1 MTQSHHADQT
11 ETNTTHNHADHAAEH
26 AVAHVSAHVASH
38 VAEHASG
45 HAHEAPTNAPLLE
58 GNSPKDWEEQ
68 FGGSVAIFS
77 ALANPLRLAI
87 AHHLMHRPH
96 SVSELHTCLGISQP
110 LASHHLRIL
119 REAHVIDREQ
129 QGRTTIYRLKDDHIS
144 HIVVDVY
151 EHTREHHA
159 D

>member
-1 MTQSHHADQT
+1 MTQSQHTDQTTDQT
-11 ETNTTHNHADHAAEH
+11 ETNTAHSHPADHVAAHIAEHAAEH
-26 AVAHVSAHVASH
+26 A
-38 VAEHASG
+38 
-45 HAHEAPTNAPLLE
+45 HEVPANAPLLE

-68 FGGSVAIFS
+68 FGPSVAIFS

-96 SVSELHTCLGISQP
+96 SVSELYTCLGISQP

-119 REAHVIDREQ
+119 REAHVIDREH

>member
-1 MTQSHHADQT
+1 MTQSQHTDHT
-11 ETNTTHNHADHAAEH
+11 ETTHAHYAAEQ
-26 AVAHVSAHVASH
+26 VAKH
-38 VAEHASG
+38 VAEHASA
-45 HAHEAPTNAPLLE
+45 HAHEVPANAPLLE
-58 GNSPKDWEEQ
+58 GSGPKDWEEQ

-144 HIVVDVY
+144 HIVLDVY

>member
-1 MTQSHHADQT
+1 MTQSQPTDQT
-11 ETNTTHNHADHAAEH
+11 ETTHAHYAAEQ
-26 AVAHVSAHVASH
+26 VAKH
-38 VAEHASG
+38 VAEHTVEHTAE
-45 HAHEAPTNAPLLE
+45 HAHEAPANALLLE
-58 GNSPKDWEEQ
+58 GSGPKDWEEQ

>member
-1 MTQSHHADQT
+1 MTQSQHTDQT
-11 ETNTTHNHADHAAEH
+11 ETTHAHYAAEQ
-26 AVAHVSAHVASH
+26 VAKH
-38 VAEHASG
+38 VAEHTAE
-45 HAHEAPTNAPLLE
+45 HAHEVPTNAPLLE
-58 GNSPKDWEEQ
+58 GSGPKDWEEQ

>member
-1 MTQSHHADQT
+1 MTQSQHTDQT
-11 ETNTTHNHADHAAEH
+11 ETTHAHYAAEQ
-26 AVAHVSAHVASH
+26 VAKH
-38 VAEHASG
+38 VAEHSAEHASA
-45 HAHEAPTNAPLLE
+45 HTHEAPTNAPLIE

-77 ALANPLRLAI
+77 ALANPLRLAL

-144 HIVVDVY
+144 HIVLDVY

>member
-1 MTQSHHADQT
+1 MTSHHEDHHENSA
-11 ETNTTHNHADHAAEH
+11 EANTHHEDH
-26 AVAHVSAHVASH
+26 SAQ
-38 VAEHASG
+38 
-45 HAHEAPTNAPLLE
+45 AHEAPASAPLFE
-58 GNSPKDWEEQ
+58 GSGPKDWEEQ
-68 FGGSVAIFS
+68 FGPSVAIFS

>member
-1 MTQSHHADQT
+1 MTQSQHTDQN
-11 ETNTTHNHADHAAEH
+11 ETNTTHADHAAEH
-26 AVAHVSAHVASH
+26 AVAHVSAHVANH
-38 VAEHASG
+38 VAEHS
-45 HAHEAPTNAPLLE
+45 HEVPANAPLLE
-58 GNSPKDWEEQ
+58 GSGPKDWEEQ
-68 FGGSVAIFS
+68 FGPSVAIFS

>member
-1 MTQSHHADQT
+1 MTQSQHTDQT
-11 ETNTTHNHADHAAEH
+11 ETTHAHYAAEQ
-26 AVAHVSAHVASH
+26 VAKH
-38 VAEHASG
+38 VAEHTAD
-45 HAHEAPTNAPLLE
+45 HAHEVPTNAPLLE

>member
-1 MTQSHHADQT
+1 MTSHH
-11 ETNTTHNHADHAAEH
+11 ENTAEANTNHADH
-26 AVAHVSAHVASH
+26 SAQ
-38 VAEHASG
+38 
-45 HAHEAPTNAPLLE
+45 AHEAPASAPLFE
-58 GNSPKDWEEQ
+58 GSGPKDWEEQ
-68 FGGSVAIFS
+68 FGPSVAIFS

-87 AHHLMHRPH
+87 AHHLVHRPH

-129 QGRTTIYRLKDDHIS
+129 HGRTTIYRLKDHHIS
-144 HIVVDVY
+144 HIVTDVH

>member
-1 MTQSHHADQT
+1 MTQSQHTDQT
-11 ETNTTHNHADHAAEH
+11 ETTHANYATEQ
-26 AVAHVSAHVASH
+26 VAKH
-38 VAEHASG
+38 VAEHSAEHASA
-45 HAHEAPTNAPLLE
+45 HAHEAPTNAPPIE

-77 ALANPLRLAI
+77 ALANPLRLAL

-151 EHTREHHA
+151 EHTREHHV

>member
-1 MTQSHHADQT
+1 MTQSQHTDQT
-11 ETNTTHNHADHAAEH
+11 ETHTTHSHPAEHVAKHAAEH
-26 AVAHVSAHVASH
+26 A
-38 VAEHASG
+38 
-45 HAHEAPTNAPLLE
+45 HEVPANAPLLE

-68 FGGSVAIFS
+68 FGPSVAIFS

-119 REAHVIDREQ
+119 REAHVIDREH

>member
-1 MTQSHHADQT
+1 MTQSQHTDQT
-11 ETNTTHNHADHAAEH
+11 ETTHAHYAAEQ
-26 AVAHVSAHVASH
+26 VAKH
-38 VAEHASG
+38 VAEHTSE
-45 HAHEAPTNAPLLE
+45 HAHEAPTNAPLIE

-77 ALANPLRLAI
+77 ALANPLRLAL

-144 HIVVDVY
+144 HIVLDVY

>member
-1 MTQSHHADQT
+1 MTQSQHTDHT
-11 ETNTTHNHADHAAEH
+11 ETTHAHYAAEQ
-26 AVAHVSAHVASH
+26 VAKH
-38 VAEHASG
+38 VAEHAVEHAVE
-45 HAHEAPTNAPLLE
+45 HAHEAPASAPLFE
-58 GNSPKDWEEQ
+58 GSGPKDWEEQ
-68 FGGSVAIFS
+68 FGPSVAIFS

-87 AHHLMHRPH
+87 AHHLVHRPH

-129 QGRTTIYRLKDDHIS
+129 HGRTTIYRLKDHHIS
-144 HIVVDVY
+144 HIVTDVH

>member
-1 MTQSHHADQT
+1 MIQSQHTDQT
-11 ETNTTHNHADHAAEH
+11 ETTHAHYAAEQ
-26 AVAHVSAHVASH
+26 VAKH
-38 VAEHASG
+38 VAEHTAE
-45 HAHEAPTNAPLLE
+45 HAHEVPTNAPLLE
-58 GNSPKDWEEQ
+58 GSGPKDWEEQ

>member
-1 MTQSHHADQT
+1 MTQSQHTDQT
-11 ETNTTHNHADHAAEH
+11 ETTHAHYAAEQ
-26 AVAHVSAHVASH
+26 VAKH
-38 VAEHASG
+38 VAEHTAE
-45 HAHEAPTNAPLLE
+45 HAHEVPTNAPLLE

-68 FGGSVAIFS
+68 FGPSVAIFS

-144 HIVVDVY
+144 HIVLDVY

>member
-1 MTQSHHADQT
+1 MTQSHHADRHKNSA
-11 ETNTTHNHADHAAEH
+11 EANTDHADH
-26 AVAHVSAHVASH
+26 SAHV
-38 VAEHASG
+38 
-45 HAHEAPTNAPLLE
+45 HEAPVSAPLFE
-58 GNSPKDWEEQ
+58 GSGPKDWEEQ
-68 FGGSVAIFS
+68 FGPSVAIFS

>member
-1 MTQSHHADQT
+1 MTQSQHTDQT
-11 ETNTTHNHADHAAEH
+11 ETTHAHYAAEQ
-26 AVAHVSAHVASH
+26 VAKH
-38 VAEHASG
+38 VAEHTAE
-45 HAHEAPTNAPLLE
+45 HAHEVPTNAPLLE

-68 FGGSVAIFS
+68 FGPSVAIFS

>member
-1 MTQSHHADQT
+1 MTQSQHTDQT
-11 ETNTTHNHADHAAEH
+11 ETTHANYATEQ
-26 AVAHVSAHVASH
+26 VAKH
-38 VAEHASG
+38 VAEHSAEHASA
-45 HAHEAPTNAPLLE
+45 HTHEAPTNAPLIE

-68 FGGSVAIFS
+68 FGPSVAIFS

-144 HIVVDVY
+144 HIVLDVY

>member
-1 MTQSHHADQT
+1 MTQSQHTDQT
-11 ETNTTHNHADHAAEH
+11 ETTHANYATEQ
-26 AVAHVSAHVASH
+26 VAKH
-38 VAEHASG
+38 VAEHAVEHTSE
-45 HAHEAPTNAPLLE
+45 HAHEAPTNAPLIE

-77 ALANPLRLAI
+77 ALANPLRLAL

-110 LASHHLRIL
+110 LASHHLRVL

-144 HIVVDVY
+144 HIVLDVY

>member
-1 MTQSHHADQT
+1 MTQSQHTDQT
-11 ETNTTHNHADHAAEH
+11 ETTHANYATEQ
-26 AVAHVSAHVASH
+26 VAKH
-38 VAEHASG
+38 VAEHTSEHASA
-45 HAHEAPTNAPLLE
+45 HAHEAPTNAPHIE

-77 ALANPLRLAI
+77 ALANPLRLAL

-144 HIVVDVY
+144 HIVLDVY

>member
-1 MTQSHHADQT
+1 MTQSQHTDHT
-11 ETNTTHNHADHAAEH
+11 ETTHAHYAAEQ
-26 AVAHVSAHVASH
+26 VAKH
-38 VAEHASG
+38 VAEHASE
-45 HAHEAPTNAPLLE
+45 HAHEAPTNAPLIE

-77 ALANPLRLAI
+77 ALANPLRLAL

-96 SVSELHTCLGISQP
+96 SVSELYTCLGISQP

-129 QGRTTIYRLKDDHIS
+129 QGRTTIYRLKDHHIS
-144 HIVVDVY
+144 HIVLDVY

>member
-1 MTQSHHADQT
+1 MTQSQHTDQT
-11 ETNTTHNHADHAAEH
+11 ETTHAHYAAEQ
-26 AVAHVSAHVASH
+26 VAKH
-38 VAEHASG
+38 VAEHAVEHTSE
-45 HAHEAPTNAPLLE
+45 HTHEAPTNAPLIE

-77 ALANPLRLAI
+77 ALANPLRLAL

-144 HIVVDVY
+144 HIVLDVY

>member
-1 MTQSHHADQT
+1 MTQSHHADHH
-11 ETNTTHNHADHAAEH
+11 ENSAEANTDHADHP
-26 AVAHVSAHVASH
+26 AHVHEVPAS
-38 VAEHASG
+38 
-45 HAHEAPTNAPLLE
+45 APLFE
-58 GNSPKDWEEQ
+58 GSGPKDWEEQ
-68 FGGSVAIFS
+68 FGPSVAIFS

-87 AHHLMHRPH
+87 AHHLVHRPH

-129 QGRTTIYRLKDDHIS
+129 HGRTTIYRLKDHHIS
-144 HIVVDVY
+144 HIVTDVH
-151 EHTREHHA
+151 EHTREHHV

>member
-1 MTQSHHADQT
+1 MTQSQHTDQT
-11 ETNTTHNHADHAAEH
+11 ETTHAHYAAEQ
-26 AVAHVSAHVASH
+26 VAKH
-38 VAEHASG
+38 VAEHAVE
-45 HAHEAPTNAPLLE
+45 HAVEHTHEAPTNAPRIE

>member
-1 MTQSHHADQT
+1 MTKSQHTDQT
-11 ETNTTHNHADHAAEH
+11 ETTHANYADEQ
-26 AVAHVSAHVASH
+26 VAKH
-38 VAEHASG
+38 VAEHAVE
-45 HAHEAPTNAPLLE
+45 HAVEHTHEVPTNAPLLE

-68 FGGSVAIFS
+68 FGPSVAIFS

>member
-1 MTQSHHADQT
+1 MTQSQHTDQT
-11 ETNTTHNHADHAAEH
+11 ETTHAHYAAEQ
-26 AVAHVSAHVASH
+26 VAKH
-38 VAEHASG
+38 VAEHTAE
-45 HAHEAPTNAPLLE
+45 HAHEAPANAPLLE
-58 GNSPKDWEEQ
+58 GSGPKDWEEQ
-68 FGGSVAIFS
+68 FGPSVAIFS

-96 SVSELHTCLGISQP
+96 SVSELHTWLGISQP

-151 EHTREHHA
+151 EHTREHYA

>member
-1 MTQSHHADQT
+1 MTQSQHTDQT
-11 ETNTTHNHADHAAEH
+11 ETNTTHNHPAEH
-26 AVAHVSAHVASH
+26 VAAHVV
-38 VAEHASG
+38 EHASKHASA
-45 HAHEAPTNAPLLE
+45 HAHEAPASMPLFD
-58 GNSPKDWEEQ
+58 GSGPKDWEEQ
-68 FGGSVAIFS
+68 FGPSVAIFS

-87 AHHLMHRPH
+87 AHHLVHRPH

-110 LASHHLRIL
+110 LASHHLRVL

-129 QGRTTIYRLKDDHIS
+129 HGRTTIYRLKDHHIS
-144 HIVVDVY
+144 HIVTDVH

>member
-1 MTQSHHADQT
+1 MTQSQPTDQT
-11 ETNTTHNHADHAAEH
+11 ETTHAHYAAEQI
-26 AVAHVSAHVASH
+26 AKH
-38 VAEHASG
+38 VAEHAVEHTSE
-45 HAHEAPTNAPLLE
+45 HAHEAPTNAPLIE

-77 ALANPLRLAI
+77 ALANPLRLAL

-144 HIVVDVY
+144 HIVLDVY

>member
-1 MTQSHHADQT
+1 MTQSQHTDQT
-11 ETNTTHNHADHAAEH
+11 ETTHAHYAAEQ
-26 AVAHVSAHVASH
+26 VAKH
-38 VAEHASG
+38 VAEHSAEHASA
-45 HAHEAPTNAPLLE
+45 HAHEAPTNAPRIE
-58 GNSPKDWEEQ
+58 GSGPKDWEEQ

-77 ALANPLRLAI
+77 ALANPLRLAL

-144 HIVVDVY
+144 HIVLDVY

>member
-1 MTQSHHADQT
+1 MIQSHHADQN
-11 ETNTTHNHADHAAEH
+11 ETNTTHNHAAEH
-26 AVAHVSAHVASH
+26 VAAHVADH
-38 VAEHASG
+38 T
-45 HAHEAPTNAPLLE
+45 HEVPTNAPLLE
-58 GNSPKDWEEQ
+58 GSGPKDWEEQ
-68 FGGSVAIFS
+68 FGPSVAIFS

>member
-1 MTQSHHADQT
+1 MTQSQHTDQT
-11 ETNTTHNHADHAAEH
+11 ETTHAHYAAEQ
-26 AVAHVSAHVASH
+26 VAKH
-38 VAEHASG
+38 VAEHTAE
-45 HAHEAPTNAPLLE
+45 HAHEVPTNAPLLE

>member
-1 MTQSHHADQT
+1 MTQSQHTDQTTDQT
-11 ETNTTHNHADHAAEH
+11 ETNTTHNHPADHVAAHIAEH
-26 AVAHVSAHVASH
+26 TSK
-38 VAEHASG
+38 HASA
-45 HAHEAPTNAPLLE
+45 HAHEMPANAPLLE
-58 GNSPKDWEEQ
+58 GSCPKDWEEQ

-77 ALANPLRLAI
+77 ALANPLRLAL

-144 HIVVDVY
+144 HIVLDVY

>member
-1 MTQSHHADQT
+1 MTQSHHTDQT
-11 ETNTTHNHADHAAEH
+11 ETTHAHYAAEQ
-26 AVAHVSAHVASH
+26 VANH
-38 VAEHASG
+38 VAEHASE
-45 HAHEAPTNAPLLE
+45 HSHEVPANAPLLE

-68 FGGSVAIFS
+68 FGPSVAIFS

>member
-1 MTQSHHADQT
+1 MTSHHEDHHENPA
-11 ETNTTHNHADHAAEH
+11 EANTNHADH
-26 AVAHVSAHVASH
+26 SAQ
-38 VAEHASG
+38 G
-45 HAHEAPTNAPLLE
+45 HEVPANAPLLE

-68 FGGSVAIFS
+68 FGPSVAIFS

>member
-1 MTQSHHADQT
+1 MTQSQHTDQT
-11 ETNTTHNHADHAAEH
+11 ETTHANYATEQ
-26 AVAHVSAHVASH
+26 VAKH
-38 VAEHASG
+38 VAEHSAEHASA
-45 HAHEAPTNAPLLE
+45 HAHEVPANAPLLE
-58 GNSPKDWEEQ
+58 GSGPRDWEEQ

-119 REAHVIDREQ
+119 REAHVIDREH

>member
-1 MTQSHHADQT
+1 MTQSQHTDHT
-11 ETNTTHNHADHAAEH
+11 ETTHANYATEQ
-26 AVAHVSAHVASH
+26 VAKH
-38 VAEHASG
+38 VAEHSAEHASA
-45 HAHEAPTNAPLLE
+45 HAHEAPTNAPRIE

-68 FGGSVAIFS
+68 FGPSVAIFS
-77 ALANPLRLAI
+77 ALANPLRLAL

-144 HIVVDVY
+144 HIVLDVY

>member
-1 MTQSHHADQT
+1 MTQSQHTDHT
-11 ETNTTHNHADHAAEH
+11 ETTHNHPAEHVAAHIAEHAAEH
-26 AVAHVSAHVASH
+26 ASA
-38 VAEHASG
+38 
-45 HAHEAPTNAPLLE
+45 HAHEVPANAPLLE

-68 FGGSVAIFS
+68 FGPSVAIFS
-77 ALANPLRLAI
+77 ALANPLRLAL